1 MLPKTRLQPALQQ
14 ALAPPSLR
22 RAVAIASVVGPVLTL
37 VNQFGALRGAGEI
50 ALVPLI
56 LTFIVPFCVSLVAT
70 ALSGASTP
78 CPSPHC
84 PFALHAD
91 GSRDG
96 IPVPRARPY
105 R

>member
-1 MLPKTRLQPALQQ
+1 M
-14 ALAPPSLR
+14 
-22 RAVAIASVVGPVLTL
+22 AIASVVGPVLTL
-37 VNQFGALRGAGEI
+37 VNQFDALHGAGEI

-78 CPSPHC
+78 CPSPQC
-84 PFALHAD
+84 PFAVQAD
-91 GSRDG
+91 GSRAD
-96 IPVPRARPY
+96 IDTPRARPY